1 MEETKKPPASTDLT
15 GETAEKPPQSHP
27 SGIRLSPLHEEF
39 HKLEQRLE
47 SGIRKYSPAE
57 ITIFGFTIAIALGS
71 VILYI
76 IENAHGE
83 ALSYVDALFTSASAI
98 CVTGLTTVDFSRFS
112 FPGQFAVMVLIQI
125 GGFGVITAFRLLWL
139 GRGEDLSM
147 GSAQTLGSVL
157 DCDGRQQTV
166 LQILASTAKITIA
179 AELVGCT
186 VLYVLVQ
193 DSIHDMSPFWFSVFH
208 TISAFN
214 NAGFGLYPD
223 SLTQFQNDV
232 WVNFTFAGMII
243 LGGIG
248 YPVLLGLERILLL
261 GLHRALGF
269 SEALM
274 EMVAIRKP
282 EKLSLVEP
290 FYNFVDR
297 LYLRSK
303 RLNEELKGVATPL
316 QMKVVIYGTILL
328 IALGMVFVLAAE
340 WSNPATLEKMPWD
353 MKLLAAFFQSVTA
366 RTAGFNTI
374 DTSLLETRTV
384 LLLISLMFI
393 GAAPQGAAGGI
404 KIPTFATMLGYIRT
418 SFRARTRV
426 TIFNYVVSKISVG
439 NAVKLYVMSSTF
451 VLLSI
456 LVISAIEVRF
466 TLTQLAFEVVSAFG
480 TVGLSMGITSSLSVT
495 SKILLIVVMFT
506 GRVGLLTIGSAIL
519 KPADGE
525 TRVVVDDGMK
535 LQIG

>member
-1 MEETKKPPASTDLT
+1 MN
-15 GETAEKPPQSHP
+15 
-27 SGIRLSPLHEEF
+27 PLQEEF

-57 ITIFGFTIAIALGS
+57 ITIFGFIIAIAIGS

-76 IENAHGE
+76 IENLYGE

-112 FPGQFAVMVLIQI
+112 FPAQVTVMILIQV

-179 AELVGCT
+179 AELLGCT
-186 VLYVLVQ
+186 VLYFLVQ

-214 NAGFGLYPD
+214 NAGFGLYSD
-223 SLTQFQNDV
+223 NLVQFQNDV
-232 WVNFTFAGMII
+232 FVNLAFAGMII

-261 GLHRALGF
+261 GLHRVLGF

-303 RLNEELKGVATPL
+303 RLNEELQGVATPL

-328 IALGMVFVLAAE
+328 IVLGMVFVLVAE
-340 WSNPATLEKMPWD
+340 WSNPATLGKMPWD

-374 DTSLLETRTV
+374 DIGLLETRTV

-404 KIPTFATMLGYIRT
+404 KIPTFATMLGYIRA